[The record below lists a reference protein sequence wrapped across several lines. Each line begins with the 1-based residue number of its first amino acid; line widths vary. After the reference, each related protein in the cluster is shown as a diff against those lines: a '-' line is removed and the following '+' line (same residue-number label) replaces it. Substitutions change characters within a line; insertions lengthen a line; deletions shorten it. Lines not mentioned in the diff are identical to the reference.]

1 MHIDSYEFGRIVIDG
16 VGYGCDLIILGG
28 TVEEN
33 WRRVRGHSLCIED
46 LESVISARPSVLV
59 VGCGAYGVMKAPE
72 ETCEAL
78 SAHDIQVEA
87 LKTGEAVER
96 FNELAE
102 SGVNAAAAL
111 HLTC

>member
-16 VGYGCDLIILGG
+16 VGYGSDLIILGG
-28 TVEEN
+28 AVEEN
-33 WRRVRGHSLCIED
+33 WRRVRGHSLAVED
-46 LESVISARPSVLV
+46 LASVVEAKPSVLV
-59 VGCGAYGVMKAPE
+59 VACGAYGVMKAPE
-72 ETCEAL
+72 EMCEAL
-78 SAHDIQVEA
+78 SAHDIRIEA